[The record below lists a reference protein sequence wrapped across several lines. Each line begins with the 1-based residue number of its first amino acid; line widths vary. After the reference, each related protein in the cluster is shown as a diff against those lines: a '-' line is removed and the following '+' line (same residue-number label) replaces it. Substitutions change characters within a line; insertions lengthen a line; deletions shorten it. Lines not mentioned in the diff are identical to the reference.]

1 MWKAVVTVCLF
12 LVLSFI
18 VVTVPDVKV
27 VKDSQKPIVVPDDY
41 GSIQEAID
49 NASEGDTVYVKE
61 GTYHE
66 NVVVNKSL
74 SLVGENVDTT
84 IIDGKPAEGYRIP
97 ITIQCDNVS
106 VSGFKLLYGYAGVTA
121 GEVKHCSIS
130 GNRIAGGQ
138 HGIKLFGTSYSNITK
153 NYLEQIGLSSAIQ
166 LSASNYNLVTGNYI
180 TSCTEGI
187 QVWTHSTNNTV
198 MENTITN
205 CDDMAIRLQYADN
218 NTVAR
223 NYVSYS
229 DIGTCIYVA
238 NNNTITHNS
247 YVNNTEPLPLGEW
260 EWYAKTFGYN
270 GSVNIINQ
278 NYYSDYNGTDADGDG
293 MGDTPYVMND
303 ENQDTSPLMEPIEI
317 EAIPEFPSWTI
328 LPLLLTVALAVT
340 LYRKRLTK
348 PPIIS
353 GD

>member
-1 MWKAVVTVCLF
+1 VKESVF
-12 LVLSFI
+12 ILVLLLSVSVVVSFPQI
-18 VVTVPDVKV
+18 GTVNAEADT
-27 VKDSQKPIVVPDDY
+27 IVVPDDY
-41 GSIQEAID
+41 GSIQEAI
-49 NASEGDTVYVKE
+49 NAASEGDTVYVKE

-84 IIDGKPAEGYRIP
+84 VIDGAPSEGYRIP
-97 ITIQCDNVS
+97 IKIECDHVT
-106 VSGFKLLYGYAGVTA
+106 VCGFKILYGYAGISV
-121 GEVKHCSIS
+121 GEVKYCSIS
-130 GNRIAGGQ
+130 GNRIAGGT
-138 HGIKLFGTSYSNITK
+138 HGIKLFGTSYSNITE
-153 NYLEQIGLSSAIQ
+153 NYLEQIGLSAAIQ

-180 TSCTEGI
+180 KECTEGI
-187 QVWTHSTNNTV
+187 QVWQHSTNNTV

-205 CDDMAIRLQYADN
+205 CDDIAIRLQYADN

-223 NYVSYS
+223 NYVVSNS
-229 DIGTCIYVA
+229 RLGTSIYVA

-247 YVNNTEPLPLGEW
+247 YINNTEALPLGEW

-293 MGDTPYVMND
+293 LGDTPYIFND
-303 ENQDTSPLMEPIEI
+303 ENQDPHPLMEPIEI
-317 EAIPEFPSWTI
+317 EAIPEFPSWII
-328 LPLLLTVALAVT
+328 LPLLLTVALAAT

-348 PPIIS
+348 PPVR
-353 GD
+353 